1 MTWPDGARP
10 EGHFFSVDSSTVTAP
25 AAAAGVDADEAAPAP
40 PKLELEKITCSNG
53 LVWTADS
60 KKVGVAAA
68 VYRPAAA

>member
-1 MTWPDGARP
+1 MRRFSAASAGRFGEPAFWREFYARKSKSGP
-10 EGHFFSVDSSTVTAP
+10 FEWF
-25 AAAAGVDADEAAPAP
+25 VDADVAAPAP

-68 VYRPAAA
+68 V

>member
-25 AAAAGVDADEAAPAP
+25 AAAAGVDADAAAPAP

-60 KKVGVAAA
+60 KKVGVATII
-68 VYRPAAA
+68 YHAAA